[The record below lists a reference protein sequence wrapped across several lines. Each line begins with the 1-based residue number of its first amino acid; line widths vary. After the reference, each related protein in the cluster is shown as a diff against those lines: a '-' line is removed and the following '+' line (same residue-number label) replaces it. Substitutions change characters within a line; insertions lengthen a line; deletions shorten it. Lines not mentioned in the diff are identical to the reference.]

1 MNKLNEIIKISDIH
15 AEKIRLAQN
24 RLQGIFPIDV
34 EKFNNLKEEEFLFI
48 ELLVN
53 RFSKLQDFI
62 GTKLI
67 DSFFEIKAEIVSNM
81 TMIDKINRLERLG
94 VIKHTSLWVQMIEV
108 RNHLVHEYPNHPEI
122 TIRYINQVFELS
134 SELLHMLDS
143 IKINLSIL

>member
-1 MNKLNEIIKISDIH
+1 M
-15 AEKIRLAQN
+15 
-24 RLQGIFPIDV
+24 QGIFPIDV

>member
-1 MNKLNEIIKISDIH
+1 M
-15 AEKIRLAQN
+15 
-24 RLQGIFPIDV
+24 QGIFPIDV

-94 VIKHTSLWVQMIEV
+94 VIKHTSLWVQMIEA

>member
-1 MNKLNEIIKISDIH
+1 M
-15 AEKIRLAQN
+15 
-24 RLQGIFPIDV
+24 
-34 EKFNNLKEEEFLFI
+34 
-48 ELLVN
+48 
-53 RFSKLQDFI
+53 
-62 GTKLI
+62 I